1 MRIVVDFDTCA
12 VTGGC
17 AHLAPDVFEVG
28 DDGYLHVIA
37 PVPPES
43 THDDVRRAAELCPT
57 GAITLI
63 D

>member
-1 MRIVVDFDTCA
+1 VRIVVDLDTCA

-28 DDGYLHVIA
+28 DDGFLHVLA
-37 PVPPES
+37 PEPPPES
-43 THDDVRRAAELCPT
+43 HADVVRAAELCPT
-57 GAITLI
+57 GAITLS